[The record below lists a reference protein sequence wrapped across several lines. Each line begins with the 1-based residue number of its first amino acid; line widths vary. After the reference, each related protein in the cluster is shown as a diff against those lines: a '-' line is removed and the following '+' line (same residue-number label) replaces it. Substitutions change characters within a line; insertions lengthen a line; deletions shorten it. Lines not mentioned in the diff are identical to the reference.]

1 MAFTAK
7 LPSITSKTGSIPTQ
21 SRVRIASPA
30 FPIQPSVSI
39 DEIKGFEV
47 TEIANNQS
55 VTYNSITN
63 QFEPIDVSAILE
75 QIPGI
80 GRITGGRF

>member
-7 LPSITSKTGSIPTQ
+7 LPSTTAKTGSIPTQ

-39 DEIKGFEV
+39 EEIKGFGI
-47 TEIANNQS
+47 TNIANNQS
-55 VTYNSITN
+55 VTYNTVTD

-80 GRITGGRF
+80 GRITGGQF